1 MSRSGVWRAVFLTNG
16 SDEPYDE
23 ASLGNNAKRQ
33 RRKNKGLHIGPRFPT
48 VLILIPPSVGA
59 RFFSEQQS
67 IYDLA
72 SHIASLQGGN
82 IIYQSED
89 EADLAFLTAVISQCK
104 LMNQ

>member
-1 MSRSGVWRAVFLTNG
+1 MSRSGVWRAVFLTNA

-33 RRKNKGLHIGPRFPT
+33 RRKTKGLHVGPRFPT
-48 VLILIPPSVGA
+48 VLIPIPPSVGA

-67 IYDLA
+67 IYNLA
-72 SHIASLQGGN
+72 SHTASRLRGN

-89 EADLAFLTAVISQCK
+89 EAYLAFLTAVFLSVS
-104 LMNQ
+104 